1 LTQPATTNAVT
12 DPTAP
17 VGSEANPIPV
27 RVTEP
32 APDPADVAMAN
43 LTVAADHHLGEFSRN
58 ADFSANLDPATRQ
71 LVNEASSAV
80 RRVIGIAD
88 VAAAQAAGYLRDDT
102 MFPAG
107 RERLARETADRAQSD
122 IAAAFEEADVRL
134 EIAQA
139 SLYEAARPTMPKDES
154 GTARQDAIM
163 ILDGAQSGGPRA
175 LVDAVRQLASR
186 EDAVGALV
194 AGPWLSDYMA
204 ARGIDAD
211 LRPAVVNAVR
221 AAVVDVAARSGDPK
235 RSAAGRTSQAITS
248 VRKARVAAS
257 TYTRLKLGR

>member
-1 LTQPATTNAVT
+1 MTQPITTNAVT

-17 VGSEANPIPV
+17 VGSEANPIPI
-27 RVTEP
+27 RVPQP

-43 LTVAADHHLGEFSRN
+43 LPVAADNHLAEFSRN
-58 ADFSANLDPATRQ
+58 ADFSENLDPATRQ

-80 RRVIGIAD
+80 RRTIGIAD
-88 VAAAQAAGYLRDDT
+88 VAAAQADGYLRDDT

-107 RERLARETADRAQSD
+107 RERLARETTDKAQSD

-134 EIAQA
+134 EVAQA
-139 SLYEAARPTMPKDES
+139 SLYEAARPTMPNGEA
-154 GTARQDAIM
+154 GTARQDAVM
-163 ILDGAQSGGPRA
+163 ILDNAHSDGPRA
-175 LVDAVRQLASR
+175 LVDAVRQLAR
-186 EDAVGALV
+186 RDDAVGALV

-204 ARGIDAD
+204 ARGVDGD

-221 AAVVDVAARSGDPK
+221 AAVIDTAARSGDRK
-235 RSAAGRTSQAITS
+235 RSAAGRTSQALTS
-248 VRKARVAAS
+248 VQKARAAAS